1 MGQCFNSHSP
11 KSTHHEASDAATSC
25 GLVDGQTAKFE
36 DATKIANSDHLQQV
50 PLCSNDEGEDSMA
63 WLDGMIAGSDNH
75 KVP

>member
-1 MGQCFNSHSP
+1 
-11 KSTHHEASDAATSC
+11 
-25 GLVDGQTAKFE
+25 VDGQTAKFE